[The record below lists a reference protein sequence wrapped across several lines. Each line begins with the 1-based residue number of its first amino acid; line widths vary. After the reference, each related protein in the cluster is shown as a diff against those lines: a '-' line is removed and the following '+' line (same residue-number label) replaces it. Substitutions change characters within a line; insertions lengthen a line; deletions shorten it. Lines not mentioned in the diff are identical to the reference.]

1 MGCEK
6 PTGGGIQG
14 RQPLVTEG
22 GRDGVGGLAG
32 GPTANRAMR
41 ARRLILVLAGS
52 VAVALVLAGGLL
64 LVLPFL
70 IDLPR
75 VQSLLGVEAS
85 RLLDRPVRFERV
97 SLSLWPLPAVRVRGL
112 TVADAPGF
120 GPDPFLSV
128 EDVRVRVRLLPLLRG
143 RLSFGDVTL
152 TRARLVVEQRRDGT
166 WNLPI
171 PGGSRPATAAPFA
184 LVSRMHL
191 EDGRLEI
198 RLPAETGAPS
208 VAHLVDRIDVVL
220 EDLGWSV
227 PIRLRATARLPGGG
241 LVAGLDGHIGP
252 LTAAG
257 ADLAALPARLTARFT
272 AEETRAAAS
281 GPGLAGRGDGE
292 IHVEGP
298 LGNLSGDGQ
307 LRFTR
312 LTVTHS
318 PPTCARREPHHLVLE
333 AVELPVRIAGPRVTV
348 EPFALRV
355 AGGTVRGSARLSWRA
370 GVPGVRL
377 ADVRVQGVSAEPVL
391 VDFLCEPY
399 AVTGR
404 LDGSGEI
411 EFSGTGAEL
420 LRTARGIW
428 QVEVGVG
435 RLVGPAALTLLSG
448 AIRVGS
454 ALYSVANLGV
464 PSGLLA
470 SPIEFQSLAAA
481 GTTGDGQLRINRLAM
496 QGQRLRVTGGGTY
509 GLLDTRLD
517 FKLDVQTRRSTF
529 GVKIGGTAREPSY
542 TAEPRGLIKTLTEL
556 LGATRPPK
564 GWAAPAP
571 PASTAGR

>member
-1 MGCEK
+1 
-6 PTGGGIQG
+6 
-14 RQPLVTEG
+14 V
-22 GRDGVGGLAG
+22 
-32 GPTANRAMR
+32 R
-41 ARRLILVLAGS
+41 ARRLT
-52 VAVALVLAGGLL
+52 LVLAGGLAVALIPAGGL
-64 LVLPFL
+64 LLGLPFL
-70 IDLPR
+70 IDLPH
-75 VQSLLGVEAS
+75 VQSLLRVEAS
-85 RLLDRPVRFERV
+85 RLLDRPVHFEHV
-97 SLSLWPLPAVRVRGL
+97 SLSLWPLPAIRVRGL
-112 TVADAPGF
+112 TVADVPGF
-120 GPDPFLSV
+120 GPDPLLSV
-128 EDVRVRVRLLPLLRG
+128 EDARVRVRLLPLLRG

-152 TRARLVVEQRRDGT
+152 TRPRVVVEQRRDGV
-166 WNLPI
+166 WNLPA
-171 PGGSRPATAAPFA
+171 PGGGRTGSAAPVA
-184 LVSRMHL
+184 LVSRMRL
-191 EDGRLEI
+191 EDGRVEI

-208 VAHLVDRIDVVL
+208 VAHLVDRIDLML
-220 EDLGWSV
+220 EDLGWTV

-281 GPGLAGRGDGE
+281 GLGLAGRGDGE

-298 LGNLSGDGQ
+298 LGNMSGGGQ

-318 PPTCARREPHHLVLE
+318 SPTCTRREPRPLVLE
-333 AVELPVRIAGPRVTV
+333 AVELPVRIAGPKVTV

-377 ADVRVQGVSAEPVL
+377 ADVRVQAVSAEPVL

-404 LDGSGEI
+404 LDGTGEI
-411 EFSGTGAEL
+411 EFSGTGPEL
-420 LRTARGIW
+420 LRTARGAW
-428 QVEVGVG
+428 QVEVGAG

-454 ALYSVANLGV
+454 ALYSVTHLDA
-464 PSGLLA
+464 PTGLLA
-470 SPIEFQSLAAA
+470 SPIEFQSLVAA
-481 GTTGDGQLRINRLAM
+481 GTTGDGQLRVSRLAM

-517 FKLDVQTRRSTF
+517 FKLDVQSGRSTF
-529 GVKIGGTAREPSY
+529 GVKIGGTAREPTY
-542 TAEPRGLIKTLTEL
+542 TAEPRGLIKTLTDL
-556 LGATRPPK
+556 LGATRPSK
-564 GWAAPAP
+564 ERATPAP
-571 PASTAGR
+571 PASTGGR